1 MSGEGY
7 KYSIADILVAGE
19 IAEDIVLSDKDRET
33 LGEFHSVVGELQEE
47 FGGAEKITWEQ
58 EEWTY
63 EEAFNRVPGAK
74 ELIMTVEPLADKIL
88 RAGRDE

>member
-1 MSGEGY
+1 MPGENRGL
-7 KYSIADILVAGE
+7 SISEILAAGE

-33 LGEFHSVVGELQEE
+33 LGEFHSVVSELQEE
-47 FGGAEKITWEQ
+47 FGGADKINWEQ

-63 EEAFNRVPGAK
+63 EEAFNRVPGVRK
-74 ELIMTVEPLADKIL
+74 LIMTVEPLVEKIL